1 MLYICHLVFSFLH
14 PASRLRAQGA
24 AGGSV
29 TKTLHITINLLF
41 RHRNQTVPGTAVL
54 PGLDLLE
61 VRIRGGHSP
70 EGSHITPWGA
80 AALCVLCTAPGHNN
94 PCPGAWGMLPLCF
107 LMCAPSLGRQET
119 DLPFSRLPKSSAP
132 LPRCETWG
140 GVMAWG

>member
-14 PASRLRAQGA
+14 AASRLRAQGA

-41 RHRNQTVPGTAVL
+41 RQRDQTVPGTAVL
-54 PGLDLLE
+54 PGPDLLE
-61 VRIRGGHSP
+61 VGIRGGHSP

-80 AALCVLCTAPGHNN
+80 AAPCVLCTAPGHNN

-107 LMCAPSLGRQET
+107 LMCAPSLAQQAG
-119 DLPFSRLPKSSAP
+119 DRLAFLKTGKIVCSSA
-132 LPRCETWG
+132 T
-140 GVMAWG
+140 M

>member
-61 VRIRGGHSP
+61 VGIRGGHSP
-70 EGSHITPWGA
+70 EGSHRGELLLRVCCAQPQAITTP
-80 AALCVLCTAPGHNN
+80 ALGHGG
-94 PCPGAWGMLPLCF
+94 CS
-107 LMCAPSLGRQET
+107 PSA
-119 DLPFSRLPKSSAP
+119 S
-132 LPRCETWG
+132 
-140 GVMAWG
+140 